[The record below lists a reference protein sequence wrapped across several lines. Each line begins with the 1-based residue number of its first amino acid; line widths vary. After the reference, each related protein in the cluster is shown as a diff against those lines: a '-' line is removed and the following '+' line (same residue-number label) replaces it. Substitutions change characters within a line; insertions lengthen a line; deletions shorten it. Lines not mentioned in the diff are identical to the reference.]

1 MSGDICPVCGLPKEL
16 CVCDKLARE
25 GQEIKIRSEKRRYG
39 KIVTVI
45 SGFDSSVDIKG
56 IASDLKKL
64 CATGGTAKKNVIELQ
79 GDHREKVKKKLEEMG
94 FKVETE

>member
-25 GQEIKIRSEKRRYG
+25 GQEIKITSEKRRYG

-45 SGFDSSVDIKG
+45 SGFDSSVDVKS

-64 CATGGTAKKNVIELQ
+64 CATGGTVKKGIIELQ
-79 GDHREKVKKKLEEMG
+79 GNHKEKVKKKLEEMG
-94 FKVETE
+94 FKVEIE